1 MPNFNI
7 PSIVEQATAKG
18 NAVEQATQ
26 SQSSLQ
32 NPEQEQETFS
42 QEVPLENSAS
52 LAGQALNEAEESEK
66 VKGSDYIVD
75 AALMGFRGVEGFAEG
90 VYGLLDFVTG
100 DRLWDWDRSD
110 NSLFGKSK
118 TIPGMLGEGVVQFAS
133 AFVPFVG
140 VAGKLGKVTQAGKL
154 ATKSGSLIS
163 KGVISSASK
172 GATTVK
178 LSTLRKLRKAKPS
191 VRKAAQFTVAG
202 AMADF
207 VAFKG
212 EEARLS
218 NLLTNHKG
226 EDSSA
231 LLSYLSYDPERTDN
245 NEIEERFKNVIEGI
259 VVGGVVGSAFVGAKA
274 AVSGLNKTFKVFR
287 DKSRI
292 MSEQKA
298 RGEEVDEVEAYA
310 EAIEINAV
318 TPDERKAVR
327 QFESQARDEQN
338 TVIYESVTKRKV
350 SEEPKPEAVVRAT
363 ETPESLL
370 REEYERRAKRL
381 VKGELGGE
389 PFVRKD
395 LLSFEEWV
403 ATGKGSLGKM
413 SGKNYKKAVKEAK
426 KAAQEAAKKA
436 AKQDNTPTAQPLPG
450 MGSLFTDDATADVG
464 VDLSSLK
471 VKRDIADKEAAEAA
485 EVKKLIEEETTE
497 APAGETLFAEQAA
510 MRNRAEL
517 DEFEFGDS
525 DTGAVAEKRRI
536 ADEKSLQEI
545 TKEKER
551 VLSLPNTIKPKGW
564 EQGTGAGFVGA
575 SESDKIIS
583 PFFKTKS
590 SALAA
595 IKAEG
600 KNPDDYTVKRV
611 DAQKILGDDSQSGVP
626 KEWTAIKK
634 SDKVAELIEE
644 KADVISSY
652 KEQETP
658 NEPPVYRP
666 IDVDNATDNELD
678 AWFVENLGEST
689 KALDKASKKEF
700 ARDILND
707 VAKGKDSKELV
718 ISKLENE
725 ADKLISKASQLDS
738 SKPNASYGAVKFAK
752 SVPEVRAIV
761 SRLAKIG
768 ATKAGAKKVTYE
780 EVEELARAG
789 IDATG
794 GNSQKSLQGL
804 EDFAKSGKDLRA
816 LQNTQEALFGVL
828 EEAGKDIK
836 AKVDNAVEARDN
848 GIVVITE
855 GSVTKKLDYEASM
868 TELFSSMD
876 RWLAVQELWADIGT
890 DWSLGLRM
898 RRDLYETGTT
908 SIGRDIAGQNR
919 RLGFELQGDSVASKT
934 AQRVFRNEVKAGK
947 EGKFLKEIQAITKD
961 VHNVKQMGEGVE
973 ASMQSTNA
981 ALAKFIPS
989 KRKGMAITQ
998 EWFINALLGS
1008 PTTWIVNGLGNSLTM
1023 ALRHFEISAGAIAN
1037 GNLKLLKAHLGSLF
1051 HVESIIDALKYASK
1065 SFIDDEAK
1073 SIQGHTAF
1081 RSDRLGDKAIY
1092 SAKGEGPN
1100 ANGLHKAINWLG
1112 TAVRHPTRIL
1122 MMGDEFFKQ
1131 LSFRSHTRT
1140 MLAVEGYEKGLKGK
1154 GLARFVNDGF
1164 EGLITS
1170 EGRFRNEANVLK
1182 EAQNSLAARRKA
1194 GEVIEFGQERFET
1207 KKYMDEHFY
1216 NHELTLEDGSI
1227 YKAKDLGQRNQLVEG
1242 GTDFALLNTFTNE
1255 VTNPAV
1261 KALGTLAQSSP
1272 WLTFLIPFV
1281 RTPSNIITFALGRV
1295 VPIKPMG
1302 KSGSMVMN
1310 RLRGRKGGEISAAM
1324 DEKILT
1330 SIGKGAQSGG
1340 KELSTPAIDA
1350 MVKEAQDMYRR
1361 AGTMEAADYTGRL
1374 ATGGMLA
1381 VGALYLLENIKD
1393 SMTGAA
1399 PSDKA
1404 KASAWKATGKQ
1415 PYSIK
1420 LGDKW
1425 YSYQRLD
1432 PFATMLGIW
1441 ADIIHGFDEAR
1452 QGERGS
1458 LGTEEEIEENR
1469 TTFNKVFGVTTLALT
1484 NNITNKSYI
1493 ENLHG
1498 LFEFL
1503 KKPHQ
1508 EGEKLLGNVIAGFVP
1523 NALNASQNVF
1533 TGGQDP
1539 AILEAR
1545 TIMDKVMKKL
1555 PEGMRKG
1562 PKLMPRRNFLGEVQR
1577 KQNVGGLVK
1586 GLNPIFSSDVSTDI
1600 VDMEIEGHGVGKGHA
1615 SPILTVGGER
1625 LNLREYR
1632 NDEDQTAYDR
1642 YQELTGKVSI
1652 RGMTLRQALKKVIE
1666 SEEYQA
1672 YPEVTTMTSGKDH
1685 PRTKIISTLINRYR
1699 ALAKNEM
1706 FKEFTDVRSDYLQ
1719 LLNR

>member
-274 AVSGLNKTFKVFR
+274 AISGLNKTFKVFR

-436 AKQDNTPTAQPLPG
+436 AKQAKTPTAQPLPG

-485 EVKKLIEEETTE
+485 EVK
-497 APAGETLFAEQAA
+497 Q
-510 MRNRAEL
+510 
-517 DEFEFGDS
+517 
-525 DTGAVAEKRRI
+525 
-536 ADEKSLQEI
+536 
-545 TKEKER
+545 
-551 VLSLPNTIKPKGW
+551 
-564 EQGTGAGFVGA
+564 
-575 SESDKIIS
+575 
-583 PFFKTKS
+583 
-590 SALAA
+590 
-595 IKAEG
+595 
-600 KNPDDYTVKRV
+600 
-611 DAQKILGDDSQSGVP
+611 
-626 KEWTAIKK
+626 
-634 SDKVAELIEE
+634 LIEE

-768 ATKAGAKKVTYE
+768 ATKAGVKKVTYE

-836 AKVDNAVEARDN
+836 SKVDNAVEARDN
-848 GIVVITE
+848 GIVVVTE

-947 EGKFLKEIQAITKD
+947 EGKFLKELQAITKD

-1037 GNLKLLKAHLGSLF
+1037 GNVKLLKAHLGSLF

-1100 ANGLHKAINWLG
+1100 ANGLYKAINWLG

-1330 SIGKGAQSGG
+1330 DIGKGAKSGG

-1432 PFATMLGIW
+1432 PFATMLGLW

-1469 TTFNKVFGVTTLALT
+1469 TTFNKVFGVTALAFT

-1498 LFEFL
+1498 LFELL

-1508 EGEKLLGNVIAGFVP
+1508 EGEKLLGNVLAGFVP

-1545 TIMDKVMKKL
+1545 TIMDKLMKKL

-1625 LNLREYR
+1625 LNLRDYR